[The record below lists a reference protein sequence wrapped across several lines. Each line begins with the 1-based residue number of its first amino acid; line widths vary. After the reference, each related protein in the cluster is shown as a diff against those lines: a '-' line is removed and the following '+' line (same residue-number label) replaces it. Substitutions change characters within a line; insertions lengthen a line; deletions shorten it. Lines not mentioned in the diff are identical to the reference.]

1 MKLFIA
7 VAFFCL
13 GEECYFWKSSDNF
26 YSAQEC
32 SKSLQEFISKFED
45 TTPVFGNCLV
55 VNLKNNI

>member
-7 VAFFCL
+7 VAFFCI

-26 YSAQEC
+26 YSLQDCGTA
-32 SKSLQEFISKFED
+32 LQEFISKQED
-45 TTPVFGNCLV
+45 TTPVFGNCLI